1 MTKIAVLL
9 MVKNEQRR
17 IHVTLESIKNE
28 VDGIVLYD
36 TGSTDD
42 TIKCVKIFAENNNI
56 ELHLLEGEFEDFATS
71 RNKMLD
77 FADTFH
83 YDYYLLLDSNDELRL
98 SCTNSTLKQIIQEYN
113 EDIFLIKQ
121 QWYIGNN
128 ISDLIYFN
136 TRLIKANPK
145 FRYKGAVHE
154 YIHNGTDDTVEFR
167 KLSNIILFQDRVAD
181 NDGKTRDRWERDL
194 EMLKK
199 EIQKD
204 PTEPRTQFYLAQTY
218 QCLSNPK
225 KARHYYKKRVK
236 NLNGF
241 YEERYSSMVRLAL
254 LTEDEDTKILW
265 NLKAFELIKRAEPL
279 IEISRIYRFKNQFH
293 LAYMFARMA
302 CMLDYPQSNLM
313 VDEKCYS
320 HDRWHELGIVS
331 YYVANEIATYN
342 LEESNNVFMTG
353 KAACEKAIESAD
365 DSIKQIDINNL
376 KYYT

>member
-1 MTKIAVLL
+1 MTKIAALL

-98 SCTNSTLKQIIQEYN
+98 SCALKQIIQEYN
-113 EDIFLIKQ
+113 EEIFLIKQ

-128 ISDLIYFN
+128 NSDLIYFN
-136 TRLIKANPK
+136 TRLIKAKPK
-145 FRYKGAVHE
+145 FRYRGVVHE
-154 YIHNGTDDTVEFR
+154 YIHKDDMLEIP
-167 KLSNIILFQDRVAD
+167 KLSNIILFQDRIED

-218 QCLSNPK
+218 QCLRNVK
-225 KARHYYKKRVK
+225 KARRYYKKRVK

-254 LTEDEDTKILW
+254 LAEDEDTKISW

-293 LAYMFARMA
+293 LAYMFAKMA

-331 YYVANEIATYN
+331 YYVANEIAPYN

-365 DSIKQIDINNL
+365 DLIKQIDINNL
-376 KYYT
+376 KFYN